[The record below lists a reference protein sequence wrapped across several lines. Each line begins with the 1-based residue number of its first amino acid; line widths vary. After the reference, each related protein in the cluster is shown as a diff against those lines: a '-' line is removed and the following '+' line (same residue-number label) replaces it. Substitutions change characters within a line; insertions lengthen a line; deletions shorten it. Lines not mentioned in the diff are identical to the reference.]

1 METTARPAI
10 NTAIWK
16 EKNMQV
22 PIELH
27 NKRLVCKTVKRHFDS
42 AEVVFF
48 FPSLRFSLSRS
59 PRKILKGRQERKKQ
73 KKARKWW
80 CGQCVCV
87 FVLEAVE
94 RFSFSHWLVETVRR
108 WSKVMGGEER
118 GSSPRENLA
127 ASGSYTSLFISS
139 YLKNFHIKH
148 NEQKMLCW
156 AFWPPFKGEDCLVG
170 GVDKAGE
177 AGWLRFGVDTFV
189 CVCKKKRGERTESLG
204 RSRVWGGK
212 RGGVGTS
219 HVEGRRECQLSNTSS
234 VTDSVEGKTIPCWT
248 PLIKNT
254 IAHAIMQKTHIR
266 TRHLLSFLRLH

>member
-1 METTARPAI
+1 METTARPAL

-48 FPSLRFSLSRS
+48 FHLFAFPYLGHQGRYWKEGRREKD
-59 PRKILKGRQERKKQ
+59 RKRLGS
-73 KKARKWW
+73 
-80 CGQCVCV
+80 GGVDSVCV

-156 AFWPPFKGEDCLVG
+156 AFWPPFKGEDSLVG

>member
-1 METTARPAI
+1 
-10 NTAIWK
+10 
-16 EKNMQV
+16 
-22 PIELH
+22 
-27 NKRLVCKTVKRHFDS
+27 
-42 AEVVFF
+42 
-48 FPSLRFSLSRS
+48 
-59 PRKILKGRQERKKQ
+59 
-73 KKARKWW
+73 
-80 CGQCVCV
+80 
-87 FVLEAVE
+87 
-94 RFSFSHWLVETVRR
+94 
-108 WSKVMGGEER
+108 MGGEER

-156 AFWPPFKGEDCLVG
+156 AFWPPFKGEDSLVG

-254 IAHAIMQKTHIR
+254 IAHAIMQKTHSHATPAFLPPPALIESSLRAIR
-266 TRHLLSFLRLH
+266 YLLFSPAKSNLLIFPECLSLSGPSFLSDCKQTVWLCAPCLVTYWYEAGTVGEGGKIKGGRDGVYPSGCKGSR